1 MQEVLVNERIID
13 NRIEEYREE
22 LRDIVNIV
30 KELRGKH
37 NGRQTSWMEPAEW
50 HLKYSNI
57 NKKPELALTITLSP
71 TGCEWAQQGGC
82 TMCGEFEGS
91 YKETILIKDPK
102 FHIAQFAMA
111 IGDPQIWA
119 AAKAEKCDI
128 SWLRINQEGNFFN
141 EAEMNRTAQYAIL
154 NLATHIRGLK
164 KITVES
170 RPQYLTEEV
179 ILNISKIFKDNGIK
193 FEIGMGLEAK
203 NEIIRNVCINKQ
215 EKNSDFVRAVSL
227 LKQYGISPL
236 AYIIIKPPFLTE
248 AEAIDEAVV
257 TAHFAHEI
265 GFERISFEPMSIHPY
280 TLVDALRQ
288 TGDYHAPWLWSV
300 VEIAK
305 RCADISDIVGIG
317 GVGYYPIPS
326 SYAHNYCNIEK
337 DCDERFLNA
346 IMEYNRT
353 RDTSIFKNL
362 SCECKSEWEKVC
374 AYSSETLKDR
384 IKTQINRVKCILPHY
399 VAVEDDKAGNM
410 RSIRIITGGSQL

>member
-1 MQEVLVNERIID
+1 MNEHVID

-71 TGCEWAQQGGC
+71 TGCEWAQKGGC

-119 AAKAEKCDI
+119 AAKSEKCDI

-179 ILNISKIFKDNGIK
+179 ILNISKIFKDSGIK

-215 EKNSDFVRAVSL
+215 EKNSDFVHAVSL
-227 LKQYGISPL
+227 LKQNGISPL

-248 AEAIDEAVV
+248 AEAIDEAVE

-288 TGDYHAPWLWSV
+288 TGDYNAPWLWSV

-326 SYAHNYCNIEK
+326 SYAHNYCNLEK

-362 SCECKSEWEKVC
+362 SCECKTEWEKVC

-384 IKTQINRVKCILPHY
+384 IKKQINRVKCILPNY

>member
-1 MQEVLVNERIID
+1 MNDQVID
-13 NRIEEYREE
+13 NRIGEYKEE
-22 LRDIVNIV
+22 LRDIVSIV
-30 KELRGKH
+30 RELRGKH
-37 NGRQTSWMEPAEW
+37 NGRHTSWEEPAEW

-57 NKKPELALTITLSP
+57 DKKPELALTITLSP
-71 TGCEWAQQGGC
+71 TGCEWAQKGGC

-91 YKETILIKDPK
+91 YKEKILVRDPK
-102 FHIAQFAMA
+102 FHISQFAMA
-111 IGDPQIWA
+111 IGDPQIWM
-119 AAKAEKCDI
+119 AAKSENRNI

-141 EAEMNRTAQYAIL
+141 KAEMNPTAQFAIL

-179 ILNISKIFKDNGIK
+179 VKNISRTFKNSDIQ

-215 EKNSDFVRAVSL
+215 GKNIDFIHAVSL
-227 LKQYGISPL
+227 LKQNGISPL

-248 AEAIDEAVV
+248 AEAIDEAVE

-288 TGDYHAPWLWSV
+288 TGDYCAPWLWSV

-305 RCADISDIVGIG
+305 RCSDISDIVGIG

-326 SYAHNYCNIEK
+326 SYAHNYCDLEK
-337 DCDERFLNA
+337 DCDEQFLKA

-353 RDTSIFKNL
+353 RDISTFDKL
-362 SCECKSEWEKVC
+362 SCKCKVEWENVC
-374 AYSSETLKDR
+374 AYSAEPLKER
-384 IKTQINRVKCILPHY
+384 IRAQIDRVKHILPNY
-399 VAVEDDKAGNM
+399 TAMGDDEAGNM
-410 RSIRIITGGSQL
+410 RSMRIITGGSQF

>member
-1 MQEVLVNERIID
+1 
-13 NRIEEYREE
+13 
-22 LRDIVNIV
+22 
-30 KELRGKH
+30 
-37 NGRQTSWMEPAEW
+37 
-50 HLKYSNI
+50 
-57 NKKPELALTITLSP
+57 
-71 TGCEWAQQGGC
+71 
-82 TMCGEFEGS
+82 MCGEFEGS

-119 AAKAEKCDI
+119 AAKSEKCDI

-179 ILNISKIFKDNGIK
+179 ILNISKIFKDSCIK

-248 AEAIDEAVV
+248 AEAIDEAVE

-265 GFERISFEPMSIHPY
+265 GFERISLEPMSIHPY

-288 TGDYHAPWLWSV
+288 TGDYSAPWLWSV
-300 VEIAK
+300 IEIVK
-305 RCADISDIVGIG
+305 RCSDISDIVGIG

-326 SYAHNYCNIEK
+326 SYAHNYCDLGNKCNEK
-337 DCDERFLNA
+337 FLNI
-346 IMEYNRT
+346 IMEYNST
-353 RDTSIFKNL
+353 RDTSIFEKL
-362 SCECKSEWEKVC
+362 TCGCKVEWERIC
-374 AYSSETLKDR
+374 YRTSELLKKR
-384 IKTQINRVKCILPHY
+384 INSQIERVKNILPDY
-399 VAVEDDKAGNM
+399 EVTENGTAEVM
-410 RSIRIITGGSQL
+410 RSIRIITGNSQT

>member
-1 MQEVLVNERIID
+1 MNEHIID
-13 NRIEEYREE
+13 NRIEEYTEE

-37 NGRQTSWMEPAEW
+37 NGRKTSWMEPAEW

-57 NKKPELALTITLSP
+57 NKRPELALTITLSP
-71 TGCEWAQQGGC
+71 TGCEWAKKGGC

-91 YKETILIKDPK
+91 YKEKILVKDPK
-102 FHIAQFAMA
+102 FHIAQFATA

-119 AAKAEKCDI
+119 AARKENQDI

-141 EAEMNRTAQYAIL
+141 EAEMNRTAQNSIL

-179 ILNISKIFKDNGIK
+179 IFDISKIFKGSGIK

-203 NEIIRNVCINKQ
+203 DEIVRNVCINKQ
-215 EKNSDFVRAVSL
+215 EKNSDFINAVDL
-227 LKQYGISPL
+227 LRQYGISPL

-248 AEAIDEAVV
+248 AEAIDEAVE

-288 TGDYHAPWLWSV
+288 TGDYCAPWLWSV
-300 VEIAK
+300 VEIVK
-305 RCADISDIVGIG
+305 RCSDISDIVGIG

-326 SYAHNYCNIEK
+326 SYAHNYCNLEK
-337 DCDERFLNA
+337 RCDEQFLNA
-346 IMEYNRT
+346 IMEYNST
-353 RDTSIFKNL
+353 RNISVFESL
-362 SCECKSEWEKVC
+362 SCECKTEWEKMC
-374 AYSSETLKDR
+374 EYSSEPLKDR
-384 IKTQINRVKCILPHY
+384 IKTQINRVKCILPNY
-399 VAVEDDKAGNM
+399 TVAEDDKAGNM
-410 RSIRIITGGSQL
+410 RSIRIIAGGSQV